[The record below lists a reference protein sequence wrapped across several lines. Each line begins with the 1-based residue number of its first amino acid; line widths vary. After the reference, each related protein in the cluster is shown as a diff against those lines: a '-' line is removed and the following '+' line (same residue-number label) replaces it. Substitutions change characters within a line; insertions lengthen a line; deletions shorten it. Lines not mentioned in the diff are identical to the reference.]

1 MYWKTYFQK
10 QIPKNEYIKISKED
24 RNIFSSNIMRSK
36 FIFEAFA
43 LRGDQV
49 IDSTHL
55 MMSVIML
62 IFVNDKLSD
71 KIKKD

>member
-36 FIFEAFA
+36 FIFAFA

>member
-1 MYWKTYFQK
+1 MGLNLYLVT
-10 QIPKNEYIKISKED
+10 
-24 RNIFSSNIMRSK
+24 
-36 FIFEAFA
+36 

-62 IFVNDKLSD
+62 IFINDKLSD
-71 KIKKD
+71 KIKKIDFIIFLYYQ

>member
-1 MYWKTYFQK
+1 MNILKFLKKTEIYFLVTLCVL
-10 QIPKNEYIKISKED
+10 NLYL
-24 RNIFSSNIMRSK
+24 
-36 FIFEAFA
+36 AFA
-43 LRGDQV
+43 LRGDQA

>member
-1 MYWKTYFQK
+1 MKLLIFLKKTEIYFLLTLFVL
-10 QIPKNEYIKISKED
+10 NLYL
-24 RNIFSSNIMRSK
+24 
-36 FIFEAFA
+36 AFA
-43 LRGDQV
+43 LRGEQV

-62 IFVNDKLSD
+62 IFVNDKLTD

>member
-1 MYWKTYFQK
+1 MNILKFLKKT
-10 QIPKNEYIKISKED
+10 D
-24 RNIFSSNIMRSK
+24 NIFSSNIMRSK
-36 FIFEAFA
+36 FIFTFA